1 MDDQI
6 HIDLASDIIKAL
18 FNDDLESAFVY
29 VMCRNLVRVMLIAS
43 VEEDKKTLCQ
53 LLGKLYL
60 PDQVD
65 DDKLRSLKLL
75 IHNLSSVRTSPS
87 LTPLPL
93 HSIIYSQLI
102 FTQRRPLRDTSTR
115 NAFSKFEAS
124 INKKYEAQLADFNE
138 DDYRQLEYLKGLF
151 EFLDQIVPED
161 EDDDAIEL
169 PKKKGGRKR

>member
-1 MDDQI
+1 MI
-6 HIDLASDIIKAL
+6 SKVSWVHVY
-18 FNDDLESAFVY
+18 ES
-29 VMCRNLVRVMLIAS
+29 CEWTLIVIVGG

-60 PDQVD
+60 PEQVD

-75 IHNLSSVRTSPS
+75 IHNLSSVRTSLHPI
-87 LTPLPL
+87 
-93 HSIIYSQLI
+93 HSIVYSQLI

-169 PKKKGGRKR
+169 PKKGGRKR